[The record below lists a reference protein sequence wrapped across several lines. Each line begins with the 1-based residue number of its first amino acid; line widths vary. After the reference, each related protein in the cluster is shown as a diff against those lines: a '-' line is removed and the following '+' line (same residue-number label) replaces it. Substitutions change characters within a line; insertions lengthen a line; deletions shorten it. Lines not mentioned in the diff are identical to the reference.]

1 MKFITRSA
9 LETYHEFMNE
19 IVFHA
24 LAFQQLPTSF
34 SLSRPKDPNL
44 SAGAYQVSRHWRGA
58 CVVGAGAVAVL
69 LFSKERNTR
78 E

>member
-34 SLSRPKDPNL
+34 SLARSKDPYL
-44 SAGAYQVSRHWRGA
+44 SVGAYRVSRHWRGT
-58 CVVGAGAVAVL
+58 CDVGAGAAAVL
-69 LFSKERNTR
+69 LCSKE
-78 E
+78 